1 MASPTIPKFRIPLR
15 VENGR
20 MALVEQSSQDNV
32 AACVYTILSY
42 ERGSRIE
49 DPDFG
54 IENPSFSQFPFDTR
68 EWLEQIAR
76 YEPRASVE
84 TQQEIE
90 DTIGAIL
97 VEVGLGGS

>member
-1 MASPTIPKFRIPLR
+1 MPTPTIPKLRIPLR

-20 MALVEQSSQDNV
+20 MALVEQDSPDNI
-32 AACVYTILSY
+32 AACVYAILAY

-49 DPDFG
+49 DPEFG
-54 IENPSFSQFPFDTR
+54 VENPSFSQFPFDDR

-97 VEVGLGGS
+97 VEVGLLE